1 MIDSHNAGQING
13 MLAVM
18 GLPVGI
24 ADPEAVADAIMRVG
38 ELLDDLL
45 TEHKVNGRRSQER
58 AKYSVAHLRGFFG
71 DARAQTLD
79 QSLVRAYIRPPAGRG
94 GE

>member
-45 TEHKVNGRRSQER
+45 T
-58 AKYSVAHLRGFFG
+58 
-71 DARAQTLD
+71 
-79 QSLVRAYIRPPAGRG
+79 
-94 GE
+94 